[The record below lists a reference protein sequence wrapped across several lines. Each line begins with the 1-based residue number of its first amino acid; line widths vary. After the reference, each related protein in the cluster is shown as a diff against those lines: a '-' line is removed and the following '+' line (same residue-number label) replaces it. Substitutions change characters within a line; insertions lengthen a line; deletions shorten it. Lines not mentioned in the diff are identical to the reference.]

1 VISEEYLTGRT
12 AHIGMAYRLLAD
24 LIVAIHAA
32 YVAFVVVGL
41 LLILIGVVCGWR
53 WVRNFWFRVAHL
65 VAILIV
71 AAEAL
76 LDVACPLTE
85 WEYRLR
91 EWGGQTVSGGTFIG
105 DLLHNL
111 IFYDAPPW
119 AFTISYVAFALLVA
133 LTFVLAP
140 PRRAASRQSS

>member
-1 VISEEYLTGRT
+1 MG
-12 AHIGMAYRLLAD
+12 YRLLAD

-41 LLILIGVVCGWR
+41 LLILIGIAFGWG
-53 WVRNFWFRVAHL
+53 WVRNWCFRVAHL

-71 AAEAL
+71 AGESL
-76 LDVACPLTE
+76 LDIPCPLTE

-91 EWGGQTVSGGTFIG
+91 ELGGQAAGGGTFIG

-111 IFYDAPPW
+111 IFYDFPPW
-119 AFTISYVAFALLVA
+119 VFTFAYVGFAVAVA

-140 PRRAASRQSS
+140 PRPRVKSPAQSP

>member
-1 VISEEYLTGRT
+1 MG
-12 AHIGMAYRLLAD
+12 YRLLAD

-32 YVAFVVVGL
+32 YVAFVVIGL
-41 LLILIGVVCGWR
+41 VLILVGVACRWG
-53 WVRNFWFRVAHL
+53 WVRNWWFRVAHL

-76 LDVACPLTE
+76 LDYPCPLTE

-91 EWGGQTVSGGTFIG
+91 EMGGQAVSGGTFIG

-119 AFTISYVAFALLVA
+119 AFTFAYVAFALAVA
-133 LTFVLAP
+133 LTFLIAP
-140 PRRAASRQSS
+140 PRRNVKIPIAQTPSRPQTS

>member
-1 VISEEYLTGRT
+1 MG
-12 AHIGMAYRLLAD
+12 YRLLAD

-41 LLILIGVVCGWR
+41 LPILIGIARGWS
-53 WVRNFWFRVAHL
+53 WVRNWWFRIAHL

-71 AAEAL
+71 AAESL
-76 LDVACPLTE
+76 LDIPCPLTE

-91 EWGGQTVSGGTFIG
+91 ELGGQAVSGGTFIG

-119 AFTISYVAFALLVA
+119 VFTLAYVAFAAAVL

-140 PRRAASRQSS
+140 PRRRVKSPGQSS

>member
-1 VISEEYLTGRT
+1 MG
-12 AHIGMAYRLLAD
+12 YRLLAD

-41 LLILIGVVCGWR
+41 LLIVVGIACGWG
-53 WVRNFWFRVAHL
+53 WVRNWSFRVVHL
-65 VAILIV
+65 IAILIV
-71 AAEAL
+71 AAESL
-76 LDVACPLTE
+76 LDIPCPLTE

-91 EWGGQTVSGGTFIG
+91 ELGGQAVSGGTFIG

-111 IFYDAPPW
+111 IFYDFAPW
-119 AFTISYVAFALLVA
+119 VFTFAYVAFALLVA

-140 PRRAASRQSS
+140 PRRRPKGVAQSS

>member
-1 VISEEYLTGRT
+1 MG
-12 AHIGMAYRLLAD
+12 YRLLAD

-32 YVAFVVVGL
+32 YVAFVVIGL
-41 LLILIGVVCGWR
+41 LLILIGIARRWE
-53 WVRNFWFRVAHL
+53 WVRGWWFRVAHL

-71 AAEAL
+71 AAESL
-76 LDVACPLTE
+76 LDIPCPLTE

-91 EWGGQTVSGGTFIG
+91 ELGGQAVSGGTFIG

-111 IFYDAPPW
+111 IFYDFPPW
-119 AFTISYVAFALLVA
+119 VFTCAYVAFALLVA

-140 PRRAASRQSS
+140 PRSRVKVTAQSS

>member
-1 VISEEYLTGRT
+1 MG
-12 AHIGMAYRLLAD
+12 YRLLAD

-32 YVAFVVVGL
+32 YVGFVVIGL
-41 LLILIGVVCGWR
+41 LLILIGLACRWQ
-53 WVRNFWFRVAHL
+53 WVRNWWFRAAHL
-65 VAILIV
+65 IAILIV
-71 AAEAL
+71 AAESL
-76 LDVACPLTE
+76 LDIPCPLTE

-91 EWGGQTVSGGTFIG
+91 TLGGQAVGGGTFMG

-119 AFTISYVAFALLVA
+119 AFTFAYVAFALAVL

-140 PRRAASRQSS
+140 PRRSPDGASGPSQSP

>member
-1 VISEEYLTGRT
+1 MG
-12 AHIGMAYRLLAD
+12 YRLLAD

-41 LLILIGVVCGWR
+41 LLILIGIARRWE
-53 WVRNFWFRVAHL
+53 WVRGWWFRVAHL

-71 AAEAL
+71 AAESL
-76 LDVACPLTE
+76 LDIPCPLTE

-91 EWGGQTVSGGTFIG
+91 ELGGQAVSSGTFIG

-111 IFYDAPPW
+111 IFYDFPRW
-119 AFTISYVAFALLVA
+119 VFTFAYVVFALAVA

-140 PRRAASRQSS
+140 PRSRVKGAAQSS